1 MREELERVL
10 EQVFDLCRTHGVR
23 QLALFGS
30 AARGD
35 FDPTTSD
42 VDLLVEFVELSPAQ
56 RARSYFDLLA
66 ALEHLLGRRVDL
78 VEPAAVRNPFVR
90 KEIDASRV
98 VLYEAA

>member
-1 MREELERVL
+1 MLWRADGATPRL
-10 EQVFDLCRTHGVR
+10 LC
-23 QLALFGS
+23 
-30 AARGD
+30 AATSVP
-35 FDPTTSD
+35 FDPATSD

-56 RARSYFDLLA
+56 RARSYFDSLA
-66 ALEHLLGRRVDL
+66 ALDHLLGRRVDL